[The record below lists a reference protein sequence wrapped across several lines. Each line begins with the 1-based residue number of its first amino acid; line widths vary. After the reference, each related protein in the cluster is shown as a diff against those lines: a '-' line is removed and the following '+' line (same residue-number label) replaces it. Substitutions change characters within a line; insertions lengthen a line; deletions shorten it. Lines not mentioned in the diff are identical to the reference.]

1 MSLESCVDH
10 SDDRG
15 DYVVTFDNNPRYTG
29 RRTCPV
35 CALIAEMEALKEK
48 LGDTEVALDTV
59 NKDNEELRTKLEEM
73 KNEA

>member
-1 MSLESCVDH
+1 
-10 SDDRG
+10 
-15 DYVVTFDNNPRYTG
+15 
-29 RRTCPV
+29 
-35 CALIAEMEALKEK
+35 MEALKEK